1 MSAAY
6 DVLVSAGF
14 NVTLPKQHLCCG
26 RPLYDFGML
35 DTAKE
40 YLLKVLDA
48 LAPQLAA
55 GTPIVVLEPSCASVF
70 RDELPNLLPND
81 PRSAKLSS
89 QTLLLSEFLV
99 KHAPHYRPPQI
110 EKKIIVHGHCHHR
123 STMGMHDEMK
133 ILRATGADVE
143 LLDSGCCGMAGPFG
157 FEKDKFDRLAD
168 TGRTRSSS
176 RHPPRSRSIHHRQ
189 RRLQLLRTG
198 HAESPTPPLHLAEVL
213 SQKD

>member
-1 MSAAY
+1 
-6 DVLVSAGF
+6 
-14 NVTLPKQHLCCG
+14 
-26 RPLYDFGML
+26 ML
-35 DTAKE
+35 DTAKQ

-99 KHAPHYRPPQI
+99 KHAPGYHPPQI
-110 EKKIIVHGHCHHR
+110 TKKIIVHGHCHHR

-157 FEKDKFDRLAD
+157 FEKDKFELSQKLAERVLLPAMRREAD
-168 TGRTRSSS
+168 Q
-176 RHPPRSRSIHHRQ
+176 SIIVSDGFSCCEQ
-189 RRLQLLRTG
+189 VMQNN
-198 HAESPTPPLHLAEVL
+198 HARPLHLAELL
-213 SQKD
+213 SHSSNSRTTASQDEKNI